1 MKEIYFKYKNMSENK
16 KLSVDE
22 LACIEQIKSSQEK
35 ERFFDW
41 QKCKITTWVKAAL
54 LSLWIAIWSVWSANS
69 KEVTNYSQFEQ
80 LWLTQTIPT
89 KEIPADLR
97 QWVIQVQESYVKAV
111 NEWKITFPMRIDTV
125 WSSASEIA
133 NDLSLAPRQTL
144 EEVLGTKDKYFI
156 AYNNNWKWTV
166 DPKEIDENNFE
177 FSKVWYKWD
186 LYKHIL
192 EKLFDTTDVEKWLRS
207 WYEKKELTPEEIK
220 KYKDEMA
227 LTKKRWEEK
236 IWSMISSVK
245 KWTMSADVF
254 YEGQE
259 LFIKWVES
267 LSIEPS
273 REAYRRLFVNAMTIA
288 FWENVKDKDNVP
300 DMVKKELIA
309 NIWEYMQLTNKDFE
323 MLRLWFWEVWWY
335 VLVEYRIPS
344 SEDLKKSKEL
354 WEYPYLQELSKEWL
368 SLFVDEQKFE
378 SELEVLE
385 SSYQLAQSKEELAQ
399 SKQLWIL
406 LDELKEQRQELIDL
420 FKNYQ
425 ETWNVDLIP
434 KIEKWIKNLRNIES
448 NFENLFLEYK
458 VKKEDM
464 NIVKLRIS
472 ELYDA
477 YKKILW

>member
-1 MKEIYFKYKNMSENK
+1 
-16 KLSVDE
+16 
-22 LACIEQIKSSQEK
+22 
-35 ERFFDW
+35 
-41 QKCKITTWVKAAL
+41 
-54 LSLWIAIWSVWSANS
+54 
-69 KEVTNYSQFEQ
+69 
-80 LWLTQTIPT
+80 
-89 KEIPADLR
+89 
-97 QWVIQVQESYVKAV
+97 
-111 NEWKITFPMRIDTV
+111 
-125 WSSASEIA
+125 
-133 NDLSLAPRQTL
+133 
-144 EEVLGTKDKYFI
+144 
-156 AYNNNWKWTV
+156 
-166 DPKEIDENNFE
+166 
-177 FSKVWYKWD
+177 
-186 LYKHIL
+186 
-192 EKLFDTTDVEKWLRS
+192 
-207 WYEKKELTPEEIK
+207 
-220 KYKDEMA
+220 
-227 LTKKRWEEK
+227 
-236 IWSMISSVK
+236 
-245 KWTMSADVF
+245 MSADVF

-354 WEYPYLQELSKEWL
+354 WEYPYLQELSMEWL
-368 SLFVDEQKFE
+368 NLFLDKQKLE

-399 SKQLWIL
+399 SKEELAQSKQLWIL
-406 LDELKEQRQELIDL
+406 LDELKDQRQELIDL

-458 VKKEDM
+458 VKKEDIK
-464 NIVKLRIS
+464 IVKLRIS